1 VSVTAGVSS
10 DFSIGRCDGYL
21 FTGVWRHY
29 FRRGQRSAWAL
40 RALGSY
46 SGGDRP
52 RRINLGGTL
61 GLRGYPQFGYIVGS
75 RAFML
80 NQEVRF
86 PLLTHLTL
94 GTPLGDI
101 DFPEIQAGLFTDLGR
116 ATFPTTISRAL
127 LGSYGISFRMA
138 LGPLAVLR
146 LDLGR
151 RFSDDHFRGY
161 GLSPDQRDGGFVSF
175 FFGYNY

>member
-1 VSVTAGVSS
+1 
-10 DFSIGRCDGYL
+10 
-21 FTGVWRHY
+21 
-29 FRRGQRSAWAL
+29 
-40 RALGSY
+40 
-46 SGGDRP
+46 
-52 RRINLGGTL
+52 
-61 GLRGYPQFGYIVGS
+61 
-75 RAFML
+75 ML
-80 NQEVRF
+80 NQEIRF

-94 GTPLGDI
+94 GTPFGDL

-116 ATFPTTISRAL
+116 ATFPTTPSRAL

-151 RFSDDHFRGY
+151 RFSDASFRGY
-161 GLSPDQRDGGFVSF
+161 SLSPDQRDAGFLSF